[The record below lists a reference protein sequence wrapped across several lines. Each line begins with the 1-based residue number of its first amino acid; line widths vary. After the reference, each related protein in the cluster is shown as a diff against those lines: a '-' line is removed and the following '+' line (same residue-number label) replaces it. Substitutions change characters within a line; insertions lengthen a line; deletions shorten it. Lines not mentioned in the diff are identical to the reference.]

1 MSSCPSDW
9 QQKSSDGVEYFE
21 YSPDPRLLLV
31 FFTRRGGASRGDY
44 ESLNT
49 SFAVGDEVHYVEENL
64 DRARRALSL
73 PVILTLRQTHSDAGL
88 AIACEQTPPGLLEGD
103 ACFTDRADLG
113 LGLKAADCLPVYIYA
128 ADSSCIGIAHCGW
141 RGTAARLAEKTARQ
155 MSRRFLV
162 PLPDLR
168 FALGPCICPNCYD
181 VGDDVRRQFAVSFPE
196 PDKFFSPAEPDLE
209 RPAPTQEL
217 SPKHRLDLR
226 AANRWLLTELGLT
239 ETASLGLCTQET
251 KNLFYSARRSKATG
265 RNLAVIALRAGPAA

>member
-49 SFAVGDEVHYVEENL
+49 SFAVGDTTDHVEENL
-64 DRARRALSL
+64 ARARQALKL
-73 PVILTLRQTHSDAGL
+73 PSILTVKQTHSDTIL
-88 AIACEQTPPGLLEGD
+88 PIADERTPPEALEGD
-103 ACFTDRADLG
+103 ACFTDRPGLG
-113 LGLKAADCLPVYIYA
+113 LGLKVADCLPVYIYA
-128 ADSSCIGIAHCGW
+128 ANSSCIGIAHCGW
-141 RGTAARLAEKTARQ
+141 RGTAARIAEKTARQ
-155 MSRRFLV
+155 MSRRFSV

-168 FALGPCICPNCYD
+168 FALGPCICPNCYE
-181 VGDDVRRQFAVSFPE
+181 VGEDVRRQFAVSFPE

-226 AANRWLLTELGLT
+226 AANRWLLSEMGLT
-239 ETASLGLCTQET
+239 EVRGLGLCTQE
-251 KNLFYSARRSKATG
+251 NEDLFYSARRSKATG